1 MDFVG
6 VIGRTQTLFAWLL
19 TSDRSITVFSVT
31 RLFSRISPEDRIN
44 ASARWKLEIPL
55 SGFADEDL
63 GHLGRLITE
72 AVSSWQTI
80 WA

>member
-1 MDFVG
+1 
-6 VIGRTQTLFAWLL
+6 
-19 TSDRSITVFSVT
+19 VT

-44 ASARWKLEIPL
+44 AFARWKLEIPL